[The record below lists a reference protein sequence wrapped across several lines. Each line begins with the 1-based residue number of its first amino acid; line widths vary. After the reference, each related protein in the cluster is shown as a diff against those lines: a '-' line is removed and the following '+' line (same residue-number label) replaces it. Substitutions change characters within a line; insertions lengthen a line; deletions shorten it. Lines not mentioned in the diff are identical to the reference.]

1 MLKIGYKKIIIALL
15 MLAFTSQTL
24 ATAAMTCQLDNA
36 MQTVAVAMDVSSDDD
51 MAMDHTDHASM
62 DHSQDANSLTD
73 NHQKSDCCKTMGH
86 CVFGG
91 CSLAAASTNIDFLL
105 TQRNFVAEDFY
116 SDVTPTPL
124 ASSLYRPP
132 IIC

>member
-1 MLKIGYKKIIIALL
+1 MLKIGYKKIIVALL

-36 MQTVAVAMDVSSDDD
+36 MQTVAVAMDMSSDDH

-73 NHQKSDCCKTMGH
+73 NHQKSDCCPKFTL
-86 CVFGG
+86 F
-91 CSLAAASTNIDFLL
+91 
-105 TQRNFVAEDFY
+105 
-116 SDVTPTPL
+116 
-124 ASSLYRPP
+124 
-132 IIC
+132 